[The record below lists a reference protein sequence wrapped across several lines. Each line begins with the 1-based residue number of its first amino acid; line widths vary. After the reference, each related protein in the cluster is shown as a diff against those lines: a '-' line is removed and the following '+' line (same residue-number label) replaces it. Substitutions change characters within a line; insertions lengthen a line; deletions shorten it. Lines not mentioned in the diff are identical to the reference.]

1 MFAKEKI
8 DKKDLCQIEDK
19 LMKDISAKE
28 AKLGSYIS
36 KLNEISEIT
45 KRSLVSMESKYEGY
59 ETRIQQ
65 VSGLQHLIDNKLNLL
80 QTERED
86 MVQKFERRISD
97 LNIAVEERMK
107 KINEKIEA
115 MERTPVKPPKK
126 VIECDRCGKQF
137 TAEDHHRN
145 HVLKEHGVLKNLKC
159 YICRCTVPDVTHMPG
174 HIRKRHKK

>member
-36 KLNEISEIT
+36 KLNDISEIT

-107 KINEKIEA
+107 
-115 MERTPVKPPKK
+115 TS
-126 VIECDRCGKQF
+126 
-137 TAEDHHRN
+137 T
-145 HVLKEHGVLKNLKC
+145 
-159 YICRCTVPDVTHMPG
+159 
-174 HIRKRHKK
+174 